1 MLVSQGAEPQS
12 LTRGSGSLSELFC
25 HIKSAP
31 GTPST
36 EEGQPYG
43 LEQTLPENPG
53 AKSKGEGWKGRK
65 AQLWLLRAS

>member
-12 LTRGSGSLSELFC
+12 LTLSELFC

-31 GTPST
+31 GTPSA